1 MGSILMDNKIYR
13 VLSEKDM
20 SQAELARRV
29 GVKREYMNRII
40 NRRINPTIPL
50 GLRIS
55 KALGVSVEDL
65 FVINFNTGTNLP

>member
-1 MGSILMDNKIYR
+1 MGSILMDNRIYR
-13 VLSEKDM
+13 VLTERDM

-65 FVINFNTGTNLP
+65 FIINL